1 MTHDRQGRQG
11 ARARGAGWAM
21 ALVLVAGACTSNDG
35 DPTPGD
41 DVPAEAPDGRFSEV
55 SRVDADEATGLAM
68 REDGTLLVGERR
80 TGRILEVDPD
90 SGDAEE
96 LATVEDLDA
105 GLEQGGLLDL
115 AVNAEGTVL
124 VSFTDTDGDIVID
137 EFDAGEESFSRRWD
151 GPEAQERA
159 NGGRMAVLGGDTEEQ
174 DTLLIGIGDLLEPD
188 RTTQPDA
195 ANGKLLSIDDEG
207 DASPWSG
214 GFNNPFAL
222 GGDGVNTAWVADNAP
237 GSDPER
243 LLRVTAARSEEVA
256 SWSDTRVPSGL
267 AVTDDNQVAIC
278 YFAESSLVLVD
289 PEDPKDGTGPRLAD
303 DCRYGVESLGD
314 GRLAYST
321 DTEVVVIELEG

>member
-1 MTHDRQGRQG
+1 
-11 ARARGAGWAM
+11 M
-21 ALVLVAGACTSNDG
+21 ALVLLAGACTSDDA

-41 DVPAEAPDGRFSEV
+41 DAPSEPPEALVTVV
-55 SRVDADEATGLAM
+55 SRVDAEEATGLAV
-68 REDGTLLVGERR
+68 RDDGTLLVGERQS
-80 TGRILEVDPD
+80 GRIVEVDPNT
-90 SGDAEE
+90 GDAEE

-105 GLEQGGLLDL
+105 DLEQGGLLDL
-115 AVNAEGTVL
+115 AVNTEGTLL
-124 VSFTDTDGDIVID
+124 VSSTDSDGDIVID
-137 EFDAGEESFSRRWD
+137 EFDADDESFTRRWD

-159 NGGRMAVLGGDTEEQ
+159 NGGRMTVLGGDTEDQ

-188 RTTQPDA
+188 RTTLPDA

-207 DASPWSG
+207 DSSPWAG

-237 GSDPER
+237 GSEPER
-243 LLRVTAARSEEVA
+243 LLRVTAARSEEIA

-267 AVTDDNQVAIC
+267 AVTDDNRVAIC
-278 YFAESSLVLVD
+278 YFAESALVLVD
-289 PEDPKDGTGPRLAD
+289 PEDPRDGTGPTLAD

-321 DTEVVVIELEG
+321 DTEVVIIELKD